1 MTSHLLIFCLVDGK
15 STANAFSVKAPST
28 ATVDDIKELIKAKK
42 APAFDGIELT
52 LWRVSIPV
60 TSARKHELLTLDTLH
75 SKEELLPTTHLN
87 TLFPE
92 DPFEDTIH
100 IMIQRPP
107 SDIETATLD
116 DLKGVLVKEYPQY
129 ECDHHMAIY
138 AYHGQPEPKHICH
151 DHELRMILKLCKM
164 SEPKFKN
171 RLKLSLGTPSKSLAD
186 WTFKDVCAEY
196 NLSEA
201 SDPDFATTIFDE
213 DLYLASQRNLSGRR
227 GNGPVDFSVHSH
239 KTQAWT
245 LAVTMVKGEDFRRG
259 VAQNMVQL
267 ESALMES
274 ALMEKKRKRETYD
287 VDGVEQ
293 PPKEI
298 KSYGIVT
305 DASEW
310 AVIECTIDEDE
321 AVSYRMTKLPETLA
335 FAGNWQQGASDVFQK
350 LLWLWSEM
358 LDESIRA

>member
-1 MTSHLLIFCLVDGK
+1 MFAQNTIFRRPPIPILVCAAVHRVGNRWIGLLSYEAGTK
-15 STANAFSVKAPST
+15 STYPGNR
-28 ATVDDIKELIKAKK
+28 IK
-42 APAFDGIELT
+42 
-52 LWRVSIPV
+52 V
-60 TSARKHELLTLDTLH
+60 
-75 SKEELLPTTHLN
+75 
-87 TLFPE
+87 
-92 DPFEDTIH
+92 
-100 IMIQRPP
+100 
-107 SDIETATLD
+107 
-116 DLKGVLVKEYPQY
+116 
-129 ECDHHMAIY
+129 
-138 AYHGQPEPKHICH
+138 
-151 DHELRMILKLCKM
+151 
-164 SEPKFKN
+164 
-171 RLKLSLGTPSKSLAD
+171 
-186 WTFKDVCAEY
+186 
-196 NLSEA
+196 A
-201 SDPDFATTIFDE
+201 SFMVAATTIFDE

-267 ESALMES
+267 ESASMES